1 MSIARDISR
10 QTSRQ
15 TVTLTANQTAVT
27 VTGGFSSSTVEV
39 YLNGAKLIQG
49 SDYSLNGTSGITLT
63 QGASVGDIIEFSI
76 RNASNSGLSA
86 VNTSEVVDGAITS
99 AKLSTS
105 ATESD
110 NVKKRVAFA
119 WVRFD
124 GTLTAG
130 SMILEAYN
138 ISSITDAA
146 DGSYSG
152 VGNYRANFAVNP
164 PNANYCSVVSN
175 NGNVSQYHTVAFVG
189 GTGQGGGANNISYV
203 DIICINITNSSYR
216 ADCDVHLVVFT

>member
-1 MSIARDISR
+1 MSVARDISR

-15 TVTLTANQTAVT
+15 TATLTAGQTAVT

-63 QGASVGDIIEFSI
+63 QGASAGDIIEFAI
-76 RNASNSGLSA
+76 RNSSNSGLSA
-86 VNTSEVVDGAITS
+86 VNTSEVVDGAVTS
-99 AKLSTS
+99 SKLSTS

-124 GTLTAG
+124 GSLAAG
-130 SMILEAYN
+130 SMILESYN
-138 ISSITDAA
+138 IDSITD
-146 DGSYSG
+146 DGQ
-152 VGNYRANFAVNP
+152 GNYKANFTVNP
-164 PNANYCSVVSN
+164 SNANYCSVVSN
-175 NGNVSQYHTVAFVG
+175 DGNTSTYHTVAFVG
-189 GTGQGGGANNISYV
+189 ATGSVGGDENESSSV
-203 DIICINITNSSYR
+203 DIVCINITNSNLS
-216 ADCDVHLVVFT
+216 ADCDVHLVVFA

>member
-1 MSIARDISR
+1 MQARDR
-10 QTSRQ
+10 
-15 TVTLTANQTAVT
+15 
-27 VTGGFSSSTVEV
+27 
-39 YLNGAKLIQG
+39 
-49 SDYSLNGTSGITLT
+49 
-63 QGASVGDIIEFSI
+63 
-76 RNASNSGLSA
+76 
-86 VNTSEVVDGAITS
+86 
-99 AKLSTS
+99 
-105 ATESD
+105 
-110 NVKKRVAFA
+110 
-119 WVRFD
+119 
-124 GTLTAG
+124 
-130 SMILEAYN
+130 ILEAYN

-203 DIICINITNSSYR
+203 DIICINITDSAYR

>member
-1 MSIARDISR
+1 MSVARDISR

-15 TVTLTANQTAVT
+15 TATLTAGQTAVT

-63 QGASVGDIIEFSI
+63 QGASAGDIIEFAI
-76 RNASNSGLSA
+76 RNSSNSGLSA
-86 VNTSEVVDGAITS
+86 VNTSEVVDGAVTS
-99 AKLSTS
+99 SKLSTS

-124 GTLTAG
+124 GSLAAA
-130 SMILEAYN
+130 SMILESYN
-138 ISSITDAA
+138 FTSITD
-146 DGSYSG
+146 DGQ
-152 VGNYRANFAVNP
+152 GNYKANFTVNP
-164 PNANYCSVVSN
+164 SNENYCSVVSN
-175 NGNVSQYHTVAFVG
+175 DGNTSTYHTVAFVG
-189 GTGQGGGANNISYV
+189 AAGSQGGAENTSSSV
-203 DIICINITNSSYR
+203 DIVCINITNSNLK
-216 ADCDVHLVVFT
+216 ADCDVHLVVFA

>member
-1 MSIARDISR
+1 MSVARDISR

-15 TVTLTANQTAVT
+15 TATLTAGQTAVT

-63 QGASVGDIIEFSI
+63 QGASAGDIIEFAI
-76 RNASNSGLSA
+76 RNSSNSGLSA
-86 VNTSEVVDGAITS
+86 VNTSEVVDGAVTS
-99 AKLSTS
+99 SKLSTS

-124 GTLTAG
+124 GSLAAG
-130 SMILEAYN
+130 SMILESYN
-138 ISSITDAA
+138 IDSITD
-146 DGSYSG
+146 DGQ
-152 VGNYRANFAVNP
+152 GNYKANFTVNP
-164 PNANYCSVVSN
+164 SNANYCSVVSN
-175 NGNVSQYHTVAFVG
+175 DGNTSTYHTVAFVG
-189 GTGQGGGANNISYV
+189 ATGSVGGDENESSSV
-203 DIICINITNSSYR
+203 DIVCINITNSNLR
-216 ADCDVHLVVFT
+216 ADCDVHLVVFA

>member
-1 MSIARDISR
+1 MSVARDISR

-15 TVTLTANQTAVT
+15 TATLTAGQTAVT

-63 QGASVGDIIEFSI
+63 QGASAGDIIEFAI
-76 RNASNSGLSA
+76 RNSSNSGLSA
-86 VNTSEVVDGAITS
+86 VNTSEVVDGAVTS
-99 AKLSTS
+99 SKLSTS

-124 GTLTAG
+124 GSLAAG
-130 SMILEAYN
+130 SMILESYN
-138 ISSITDAA
+138 IDSITD
-146 DGSYSG
+146 DGQ
-152 VGNYRANFAVNP
+152 GNYKANFTVNP
-164 PNANYCSVVSN
+164 SNANYCSVVSN
-175 NGNVSQYHTVAFVG
+175 DGNTSTYHTVAFVG
-189 GTGQGGGANNISYV
+189 ATGSVGGDENTSSSV
-203 DIICINITNSSYR
+203 DIVCINITNSNLR
-216 ADCDVHLVVFT
+216 ADCDVHLVVFA